1 MSGYN
6 VTIKDRRE
14 KSIEVMS
21 LPNELPHYERMES
34 NMKKFISL
42 LLTAFL
48 ALSLCA
54 GATAED
60 IWAPGKT
67 VFIECG
73 ARAGGGTDLII
84 RYITQAL
91 GELNPGVNFVVNN
104 YDVADVGLAKAAY
117 AEPNGLN
124 LSVISVGNVTNFH
137 AGSSNFDPNE
147 VFTIVARV
155 TAGGPQ
161 AYVATAGAPYHS
173 FNELVDYIRTSDKK
187 VKIGVNVGA
196 MSHLSWLSAFNAI
209 DPELN
214 NMVNYV
220 QSGGEAD
227 KLTNIA
233 SGSIDLANCSMNN
246 AIAYEADGK
255 LVVLGIIGPEAAT
268 RAATAEL
275 VGAELG
281 EEFASLKEQGYD
293 YSLDVGTYITLPAG
307 TDPAIVEYVNA
318 KLLELNGNETFE
330 KGMKVMGQ
338 FSNVTNLEETKASWN
353 AECEEFM
360 EVMRE
365 LNMIVQ

>member
-1 MSGYN
+1 
-6 VTIKDRRE
+6 
-14 KSIEVMS
+14 
-21 LPNELPHYERMES
+21 
-34 NMKKFISL
+34 MKKITAL
-42 LLTAFL
+42 LLTAIL
-48 ALSLCA
+48 ALSLCF
-54 GATAED
+54 GAMADE
-60 IWAPGKT
+60 IWTPGKT
-67 VFIECG
+67 VFIDVG

-84 RYITQAL
+84 RYVTQAL

-137 AGSSNFDPNE
+137 AGSSNFDPEE
-147 VFTIVARV
+147 VFTVVARI

-161 AYVATAGAPYHS
+161 AYVAPAGVPYHN
-173 FNELVDYIRTSDKK
+173 FKELVDYIRSGEKK
-187 VKIGVNVGA
+187 LKIGVNMGA
-196 MSHLSWLSAFNAI
+196 ISHLSWLSAFNAI

-246 AIAYEADGK
+246 AVAYEADGK
-255 LVVLGIIGPEAAT
+255 LTVLGIIGPEAAT
-268 RAATAEL
+268 REATGAL
-275 VGAELG
+275 IGAELG
-281 EEFASLKEQGYD
+281 EQYASLKEQGYD
-293 YSLDVGTYITLPAG
+293 YSLDVGSYITLPAG
-307 TDPAIVEYVNA
+307 TDPAIVEYVNG

-330 KGMKVMGQ
+330 NGMKTMGQ
-338 FSNVTNLEETKASWN
+338 FTTVTGLEETKASWA
-353 AECEEFM
+353 AEVEEFM
-360 EVMRE
+360 GVMKD

>member
-1 MSGYN
+1 
-6 VTIKDRRE
+6 
-14 KSIEVMS
+14 
-21 LPNELPHYERMES
+21 
-34 NMKKFISL
+34 MKKTVAI
-42 LLTAFL
+42 LLTLVMMLTLSVGAF
-48 ALSLCA
+48 AD
-54 GATAED
+54 E

-67 VFIECG
+67 VFIDVG

-104 YDVADVGLAKAAY
+104 YDVADVGLATAAY
-117 AEPNGLN
+117 AEKDGLH
-124 LSVISVGNVTNFH
+124 LSVISVGNVTNYHF
-137 AGSSNFDPNE
+137 GSSNFNPEE
-147 VFTIVARV
+147 VFEVVARI

-161 AYVATAGAPYHS
+161 AYVATAGAPYHNFS
-173 FNELVDYIRTSDKK
+173 ELVDYIRTSDKK
-187 VKIGVNVGA
+187 IKIGVNMGA
-196 MSHLSWLSAFNAI
+196 ISHLSWLSAFNAI

-214 NMVNYV
+214 NLVNYV

-268 RAATAEL
+268 REATAAL

-281 EEFASLKEQGYD
+281 EQYANLQEQGFD

-307 TDPAIVEYVNA
+307 TDPAIIEYVSA
-318 KLLELNGNETFE
+318 KFLELNGNETYE
-330 KGMKVMGQ
+330 NGMKVMGQ
-338 FSNVTNLEETKASWN
+338 FTNILNLEETRAAWA
-353 AECEEFM
+353 AEVEEFVG
-360 EVMRE
+360 VMRD
-365 LNMIVQ
+365 LNMMVVE

>member
-1 MSGYN
+1 
-6 VTIKDRRE
+6 
-14 KSIEVMS
+14 
-21 LPNELPHYERMES
+21 
-34 NMKKFISL
+34 MKKIIAL
-42 LLTAFL
+42 LLTAILTLSCCAAL
-48 ALSLCA
+48 AD
-54 GATAED
+54 E

-67 VFIECG
+67 VFIDVG
-73 ARAGGGTDLII
+73 ARAGGGTDLIV

-124 LSVISVGNVTNFH
+124 LSVISVGNVTNYHF
-137 AGSSNFDPNE
+137 GSSNFDPEE
-147 VFTIVARV
+147 VFTVVARV

-161 AYVATAGAPYHS
+161 AYVATAGAPYS
-173 FNELVDYIRTSDKK
+173 NFSELVEYIRTSDKK
-187 VKIGVNVGA
+187 VKIGVNMGA
-196 MSHLSWLSAFNAI
+196 ISHLSWLSAFNAI

-246 AIAYEADGK
+246 SIAYEADGK

-268 RAATAEL
+268 REATGAL
-275 VGAELG
+275 VGVELG
-281 EEFASLKEQGYD
+281 EQYASLKEQGFD
-293 YSLDVGTYITLPAG
+293 YSLDVGTYLTLPAG
-307 TDPAIVEYVNA
+307 TDPAIVEYVNG

-330 KGMKVMGQ
+330 KGMKTMGQ
-338 FSNVTNLEETKASWN
+338 FTNVTNLEETQTAWA
-353 AECEEFM
+353 AEVEEFVG
-360 EVMRE
+360 VMRDLGMLVVE
-365 LNMIVQ
+365 

>member
-1 MSGYN
+1 
-6 VTIKDRRE
+6 
-14 KSIEVMS
+14 
-21 LPNELPHYERMES
+21 
-34 NMKKFISL
+34 MKKIITL
-42 LLTAFL
+42 VLIAIM

-54 GATAED
+54 GAMADE
-60 IWAPGKT
+60 IWTSGKT
-67 VFIECG
+67 VFFDVG

-124 LSVISVGNVTNFH
+124 LSVISVGNVTNYH
-137 AGSSNFDPNE
+137 AGTSNFDPEE
-147 VFTIVARV
+147 VFTVAAQI
-155 TAGGPQ
+155 TSGGPQ

-173 FNELVDYIRTSDKK
+173 FSELIDYIRTSDKK
-187 VKIGVNVGA
+187 IKIGVNMGA
-196 MSHLSWLSAFNAI
+196 ISHLSWLSAFNAI

-214 NMVNYV
+214 NLVNYV

-268 RAATAEL
+268 REATGAL

-281 EEFASLKEQGYD
+281 EQYASLKEQGYD

-307 TDPAIVEYVNA
+307 TDPAIVEYINA
-318 KLLELNGNETFE
+318 KFMELNGNETYE
-330 KGMKVMGQ
+330 NGMKTMGQ
-338 FSNVTNLEETKASWN
+338 FCQVMPLEETKTAWA
-353 AECEEFM
+353 AEVEEFM
-360 EVMRE
+360 GVMQA
-365 LNMIVQ
+365 LDMIVQ

>member
-1 MSGYN
+1 
-6 VTIKDRRE
+6 
-14 KSIEVMS
+14 
-21 LPNELPHYERMES
+21 
-34 NMKKFISL
+34 MKKIIAL
-42 LLTAFL
+42 LLTVVLTLSCCAAL
-48 ALSLCA
+48 AD
-54 GATAED
+54 E

-67 VFIECG
+67 VFIDVG

-104 YDVADVGLAKAAY
+104 YDVADVGLGKAAF

-124 LSVISVGNVTNFH
+124 LSVVSVGNVTNYHF
-137 AGSSNFDPNE
+137 GSSNFNPEE
-147 VFTIVARV
+147 VFTIVSRL

-161 AYVATAGAPYHS
+161 AYVATAGAPYS
-173 FNELVDYIRTSDKK
+173 NFSELVEYIRTSDKK
-187 VKIGVNVGA
+187 VKIGVNMGA
-196 MSHLSWLSAFNAI
+196 LSHLSWLSAFNTI

-268 RAATAEL
+268 RESTGAL

-281 EEFASLKEQGYD
+281 EQYASLKEQGYD
-293 YSLDVGTYITLPAG
+293 YSLDVGTYMTLPAG

-330 KGMKVMGQ
+330 NGMKTMGQ
-338 FSNVTNLEETKASWN
+338 FTNVTNLEETQAAWA
-353 AECEEFM
+353 AEVDEF
-360 EVMRE
+360 VGLMRDLDMMVVE
-365 LNMIVQ
+365 

>member
-1 MSGYN
+1 
-6 VTIKDRRE
+6 
-14 KSIEVMS
+14 
-21 LPNELPHYERMES
+21 
-34 NMKKFISL
+34 MKKIIAL
-42 LLTAFL
+42 LLTALLTLSCCAAL
-48 ALSLCA
+48 AD
-54 GATAED
+54 E

-67 VFIECG
+67 VFIDVG

-124 LSVISVGNVTNFH
+124 LSVVSVGNVTNYHF
-137 AGSSNFDPNE
+137 GSSNFDPEE
-147 VFTIVARV
+147 VFTVVARV

-161 AYVATAGAPYHS
+161 AYVATAGAPYS
-173 FNELVDYIRTSDKK
+173 NFNELVEYIRTSDKK
-187 VKIGVNVGA
+187 VKIGVNMGA
-196 MSHLSWLSAFNAI
+196 ISHLSWLSAFNAI

-268 RAATAEL
+268 REATGAL

-281 EEFASLKEQGYD
+281 EQYASLKEQGYD
-293 YSLDVGTYITLPAG
+293 YSLDVGTYLTLPAG

-330 KGMKVMGQ
+330 KGMKTMGQ
-338 FSNVTNLEETKASWN
+338 FTNVTNLEETQAAWA
-353 AECEEFM
+353 AEVDEF
-360 EVMRE
+360 VGLMRDLDMMVVE
-365 LNMIVQ
+365 

>member
-1 MSGYN
+1 
-6 VTIKDRRE
+6 
-14 KSIEVMS
+14 
-21 LPNELPHYERMES
+21 MES
-34 NMKKFISL
+34 NMKKLIAL
-42 LLTAFL
+42 LLIAIL
-48 ALSLCA
+48 VISLCA
-54 GATAED
+54 GAMADE

-67 VFIECG
+67 VFIDVG

-91 GELNPGVNFVVNN
+91 GELNPGVTFVVNN

-124 LSVISVGNVTNFH
+124 LSVVSVGNVTNFH
-137 AGSSNFDPNE
+137 AGSSNFDPDV

-161 AYVATAGAPYHS
+161 AYVATAGAPYHN
-173 FNELVDYIRTSDKK
+173 FKELVDYIRTSDKK
-187 VKIGVNVGA
+187 VKIGVNIGA
-196 MSHLSWLSAFNAI
+196 ISHLSWLSAFNAI

-220 QSGGEAD
+220 QSGSEAD

-268 RAATAEL
+268 REATGAL

-281 EEFASLKEQGYD
+281 EQYASLKEQGYD
-293 YSLDVGTYITLPAG
+293 YSLDVGSYMTLPAG
-307 TDPAIVEYVNA
+307 TDPAIVEYVNS

-338 FSNVTNLEETKASWN
+338 FSKVLNLEETQAAWAS
-353 AECEEFM
+353 EVEEFM
-360 EVMRE
+360 GVMQD

>member
-1 MSGYN
+1 
-6 VTIKDRRE
+6 
-14 KSIEVMS
+14 
-21 LPNELPHYERMES
+21 
-34 NMKKFISL
+34 MKKIVAL
-42 LLTAFL
+42 LLAAILT
-48 ALSLCA
+48 LSLGSVA
-54 GATAED
+54 LADE

-67 VFIECG
+67 VFIDVG

-117 AEPNGLN
+117 ADPDGLN
-124 LSVISVGNVTNFH
+124 LSVISVGNVTNYHF
-137 AGSSNFDPNE
+137 GSSNFDPDE
-147 VFTIVARV
+147 IFTVVARV

-161 AYVATAGAPYHS
+161 AYVATAGAPYS
-173 FNELVDYIRTSDKK
+173 NFNELVDYIRTGDKK
-187 VKIGVNVGA
+187 VKIGVNMGA
-196 MSHLSWLSAFNAI
+196 ISHLSWLSAFNAI

-214 NMVNYV
+214 NLVNYV

-268 RAATAEL
+268 REATGAL

-281 EEFASLKEQGYD
+281 EQYANLQEQGYD
-293 YSLDVGTYITLPAG
+293 YSLDVGTYITLPIG
-307 TDPAIVEYVNA
+307 TDPAIVEYVSN
-318 KLLELNGNETFE
+318 KLVELNGNETFE
-330 KGMKVMGQ
+330 NGMKTMGQ
-338 FSNVTNLEETKASWN
+338 FTEVLGLEETRAAW
-353 AECEEFM
+353 ADEVEEFTG
-360 EVMRE
+360 VMRD
-365 LNMIVQ
+365 LNMMVVE

>member
-1 MSGYN
+1 
-6 VTIKDRRE
+6 
-14 KSIEVMS
+14 
-21 LPNELPHYERMES
+21 
-34 NMKKFISL
+34 MKKIIAL
-42 LLTAFL
+42 LLTALLTLSCCAAL
-48 ALSLCA
+48 AD
-54 GATAED
+54 E

-67 VFIECG
+67 VFIDVG

-124 LSVISVGNVTNFH
+124 LSVVSVGNVTNYHF
-137 AGSSNFDPNE
+137 GSSNFDPEE
-147 VFTIVARV
+147 VFTVVARV

-161 AYVATAGAPYHS
+161 AYVATAGAPYS
-173 FNELVDYIRTSDKK
+173 NFNELVEYIRTSDKK
-187 VKIGVNVGA
+187 VKIGVNMGA
-196 MSHLSWLSAFNAI
+196 ISHLSWLSAFNAI

-268 RAATAEL
+268 REATGAL

-281 EEFASLKEQGYD
+281 EQYASLKEQGYD
-293 YSLDVGTYITLPAG
+293 YSLDVGTYLTLPAG

-330 KGMKVMGQ
+330 NGMKTMGQ
-338 FSNVTNLEETKASWN
+338 FTNVTNLEETQAAWA
-353 AECEEFM
+353 AEVDEF
-360 EVMRE
+360 VGLMRDLDMMVVE
-365 LNMIVQ
+365 

>member
-1 MSGYN
+1 
-6 VTIKDRRE
+6 
-14 KSIEVMS
+14 
-21 LPNELPHYERMES
+21 
-34 NMKKFISL
+34 MKKIIAL
-42 LLTAFL
+42 LLTALLTLSCCAAL
-48 ALSLCA
+48 AD
-54 GATAED
+54 E

-67 VFIECG
+67 VFIDVG

-124 LSVISVGNVTNFH
+124 LSVVSVGNVTNYHF
-137 AGSSNFDPNE
+137 GSSNFDPEE
-147 VFTIVARV
+147 VFTVVARV

-161 AYVATAGAPYHS
+161 AYVATAGAPYS
-173 FNELVDYIRTSDKK
+173 NFNELVEYIRTSDKK
-187 VKIGVNVGA
+187 VKIGVNMGA
-196 MSHLSWLSAFNAI
+196 ISHLSWLSAFNTI

-268 RAATAEL
+268 REATGAL

-281 EEFASLKEQGYD
+281 EQYASLKEQGYD
-293 YSLDVGTYITLPAG
+293 YSLDVGTYLTLPAG

-330 KGMKVMGQ
+330 NGMKTMGQ
-338 FSNVTNLEETKASWN
+338 FTNVTNLEETQAAWA
-353 AECEEFM
+353 AEVDEF
-360 EVMRE
+360 VGLMRDLDMMVVE
-365 LNMIVQ
+365 

>member
-1 MSGYN
+1 
-6 VTIKDRRE
+6 
-14 KSIEVMS
+14 
-21 LPNELPHYERMES
+21 
-34 NMKKFISL
+34 MKKIIAL
-42 LLTAFL
+42 VLIAIL

-54 GATAED
+54 GAVADE

-67 VFIECG
+67 VFIDLG

-124 LSVISVGNVTNFH
+124 LSVISVGNVTNYH
-137 AGSSNFDPNE
+137 AGTSNFDPEE
-147 VFTIVARV
+147 VFTVVAKI
-155 TAGGPQ
+155 TDGGPQ
-161 AYVATAGAPYHS
+161 AYVATAGAPYHN

-187 VKIGVNVGA
+187 VKIGVNIGA
-196 MSHLSWLSAFNAI
+196 ISHLSWLCAFNAI

-214 NMVNYV
+214 SKVNYV

-246 AIAYEADGK
+246 SIAYEADGK
-255 LVVLGIIGPEAAT
+255 LVVLGLIGPKAAT
-268 RAATAEL
+268 RAGTSEL

-281 EEFASLKEQGYD
+281 EQYASLAEQGYD
-293 YSLDVGTYITLPAG
+293 YTLECGTYMTLPAG

-318 KLLELNGNETFE
+318 KLMELNGNEIYE
-330 KGMKVMGQ
+330 NGMKVMGQ
-338 FSNVTNLEETKASWN
+338 FSGVSNLEKTQADWA
-353 AECEEFM
+353 AEVKEFTG
-360 EVMRE
+360 VMQT